1 MCKRFEEITG
11 KKNEGNKG
19 LLMGLVKPYLDQG
32 KRNAIIKIPVEL
44 MEVDERY
51 QIDERTNRDL
61 SYLTKNWN
69 ERMLMPL
76 SGIPHYEEGKIY
88 LVDGYGR
95 WVASQLIDK
104 EKYKDLEVLVVLDPP
119 EDKEERLKLEA
130 TLYAFQNIG
139 VAKMTPIHK
148 HGAMLVLHDKATE
161 TMEKLKKKYG
171 FEYKAKAGYR
181 GASVLGSYSYTLH
194 LCGLEDG
201 KIADYVFEILTKA
214 GFDRKTNGYAT
225 HIMNALKD
233 IGKLY
238 ANDREKT
245 KKFFIKKLRF
255 SNPTQIK
262 VNALSKYPMLEM
274 RVAVSLYFED
284 LVVENLG
291 LEQSREVIGNKVIP
305 IQKAM

>member
-95 WVASQLIDK
+95 WVASQLINK

-148 HGAMLVLHDKATE
+148 HGAMLV
-161 TMEKLKKKYG
+161 
-171 FEYKAKAGYR
+171 
-181 GASVLGSYSYTLH
+181 
-194 LCGLEDG
+194 
-201 KIADYVFEILTKA
+201 
-214 GFDRKTNGYAT
+214 FD
-225 HIMNALKD
+225 
-233 IGKLY
+233 
-238 ANDREKT
+238 
-245 KKFFIKKLRF
+245 
-255 SNPTQIK
+255 
-262 VNALSKYPMLEM
+262 
-274 RVAVSLYFED
+274 
-284 LVVENLG
+284 VV
-291 LEQSREVIGNKVIP
+291 
-305 IQKAM
+305 